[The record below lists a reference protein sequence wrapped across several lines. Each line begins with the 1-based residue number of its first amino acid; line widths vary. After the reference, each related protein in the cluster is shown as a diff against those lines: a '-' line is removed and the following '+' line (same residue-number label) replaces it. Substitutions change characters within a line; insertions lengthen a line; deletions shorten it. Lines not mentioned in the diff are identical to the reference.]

1 MLIGRCY
8 FSITD
13 FPKDVIE
20 IFHLF
25 KRKHNA
31 QEEPINHEQSHEKI
45 QTTTVL
51 EDAKKSL
58 QSIEAM
64 IPKIKDPFL
73 FSNLISFIA
82 YYFFILEFHTKNIEQ
97 IISVKEL
104 LFLKYIDMIQEILLH
119 FEENIDTQEQQKT
132 LYDTLA
138 GINEKLY
145 TTIQNIK
152 EQQTLDLNV
161 DLKTIQDLIQSDF

>member
-1 MLIGRCY
+1 M
-8 FSITD
+8 
-13 FPKDVIE
+13 IE

-25 KRKHNA
+25 KRKNHI
-31 QEEPINHEQSHEKI
+31 QEESINHETPQEKL

-58 QSIEAM
+58 QTIEAM
-64 IPKIKDPFL
+64 VPRIKDPFL

-82 YYFFILEFHTKNIEQ
+82 YYFFILEFYTKNIEE

-119 FEENIDTQEQQKT
+119 FEENIDTQEQQET
-132 LYDTLA
+132 LYDTLS

-145 TTIQNIK
+145 ATIQNIK
-152 EQQTLDLNV
+152 EQQTLNLHV